1 MKVLIVS
8 EIHLLSDSSIKWLK
22 QQAKTIQKAKSIS
35 LSASLYEIAVQQGFL
50 NWKHL
55 IDTFKYETSSRLKYR
70 VISNYLL
77 TYEPIR
83 KEAYNLYISRTNS
96 AIQNGEYDPIKPIE
110 KFFTDGE
117 PIQTSD
123 ELSHQSKIW
132 EAAHLEIAQKHGF
145 NSWDELKL
153 AHVKQEILSEYTDE
167 QKIGAI
173 CRSIGTD
180 PKAIQNSIFV
190 TIEDSDEVFGIDIDE
205 WESLGFYEDFGFV
218 KWLENNDPY
227 FQEIGSGGQIFRMLS
242 IDTDSHV
249 KAEKH
254 FNKIAKKLQKKYE
267 FFFPIFSSFIWINGK
282 IDSQSIETDPDY
294 PNDVLPLATLP
305 EEAWK
310 RGY

>member
-8 EIHLLSDSSIKWLK
+8 DIHLLSDSSIKWLK
-22 QQAKTIQKAKSIS
+22 QQAKTIQKTKSIS
-35 LSASLYEIAVQQGFL
+35 LSESLYEIAVQQGFL

-55 IDTFKYETSSRLKYR
+55 IDTFKYEASSRLKYR

-83 KEAYNLYISRTNS
+83 KEAYNLYISRINS
-96 AIQNGEYDPIKPIE
+96 AIQNGDYDPIKPIE
-110 KFFTDGE
+110 NFFTEGE
-117 PIQTSD
+117 PIPANG
-123 ELSHQSKIW
+123 ELSYQSKIW
-132 EAAHLEIAQKHGF
+132 EAASLEIAQKHGF

-173 CRSIGTD
+173 CRSIGID
-180 PKAIQNSIFV
+180 PKTIQNSIFV
-190 TIEDSDEVFGIDIDE
+190 TIEDSEDVFGIDIDE
-205 WESLGFYEDFGFV
+205 WESLGFYEDFAFV

-227 FQEIGSGGQIFRMLS
+227 FKELGFGGQIFRMLS
-242 IDTDSHV
+242 IDTNSHE

-254 FNKIAKKLQKKYE
+254 FNKIAKKLAKKNG
-267 FFFPIFSSFIWINGK
+267 FFFPIFTSFIWINGA
-282 IDSQSIETDPDY
+282 IDPHSIEVDPEY
-294 PNDVLPLATLP
+294 PNDILPLSTVP
-305 EEAWK
+305 DEAWK